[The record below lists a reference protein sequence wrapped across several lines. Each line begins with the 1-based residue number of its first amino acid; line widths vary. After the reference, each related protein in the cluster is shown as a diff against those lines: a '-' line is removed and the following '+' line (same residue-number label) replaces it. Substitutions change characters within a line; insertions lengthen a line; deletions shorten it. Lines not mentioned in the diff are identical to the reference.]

1 MLALLS
7 VNSFAFPFLHKIG
20 GGMDVLSCVIV
31 IFYFVFFSDV
41 KEGNNPAV
49 LTNPRNL
56 HYRHKFFQEAPKS
69 KIVHSP
75 YGLFFNLFLLFSLWE
90 KKEGTLL
97 TVAMNSE
104 NLYYCSALQAVH

>member
-1 MLALLS
+1 MVALLS

-20 GGMDVLSCVIV
+20 GGLDVLLCVIV

-75 YGLFFNLFLLFSLWE
+75 YGLFFNLFFIIFTVGE
-90 KKEGTLL
+90 KRRNVTNCGNE
-97 TVAMNSE
+97 
-104 NLYYCSALQAVH
+104 